1 MAVKKNTNVDEA
13 VETIAEEI
21 TEEVEETPKTV
32 PHRLPRKLGQNAV
45 QQEFF
50 SVNFKN
56 YLIETG
62 KEVQIPIE
70 VYNLI
75 KDNERAVGD
84 AQDYIDANPL
94 RDPSNK

>member
-1 MAVKKNTNVDEA
+1 MAAKKNTD
-13 VETIAEEI
+13 
-21 TEEVEETPKTV
+21 VEETLDTPVEETPVEDTPKTV
-32 PHRLPRKLGQNAV
+32 PYRLPRKLGQNAV

-62 KEVQIPIE
+62 KEVMIPIE

-75 KDNERAVGD
+75 KDNERAVSE
-84 AQDYIDANPL
+84 AQDFIDAHPL
-94 RDPSNK
+94 NDPSNK